1 MAPEAAA
8 MAFVLLGSRYKEEKK
23 KTFRILILRKYV
35 KSSGGLLTTN
45 ASKERWKRGEEGE
58 EERQL

>member
-8 MAFVLLGSRYKEEKK
+8 MAFVLLGSLYKEKK
-23 KTFRILILRKYV
+23 KTFRILILRKSV

>member
-8 MAFVLLGSRYKEEKK
+8 MAFVLLSSLYKEKK